1 MLFHRL
7 ANFRAAATAAAGGVP
22 GGFREAQHD
31 AGQRYLAPVPGFLSA
46 MDEAIKSKFV
56 NMESRYLYAAY
67 GPDVLANCSF
77 CSTDDSRSFLF
88 YSLPALLFPHL
99 LNLVV
104 IGLATSPLLSS
115 AKETSAPP
123 KYPGDNTAS
132 RACKAAS
139 QWRQSG
145 TVAAVGLATLDVF
158 LFWSLDPFTNKN
170 AKRLAD
176 VEWFY
181 WRYRALRFFSLAMLD
196 LLGAILVWLSGTNRA
211 FIVGGP
217 TTAERI
223 ANVLRGL
230 HTVRGKMSAAGSVKN
245 TAARD
250 AELRKRGDAYWN
262 REVAVMGEVMQE
274 REVVD
279 GVNDA
284 LVSRL
289 NLTNIQRDADA
300 YVEEL
305 FRPLLAHEATAMR
318 SPSSPS
324 SSSSSSAVESAT
336 ITTGFSPA
344 ASAPHHQ
351 HQK

>member
-1 MLFHRL
+1 
-7 ANFRAAATAAAGGVP
+7 
-22 GGFREAQHD
+22 
-31 AGQRYLAPVPGFLSA
+31 

-67 GPDVLANCSF
+67 GPDVLVNCFF
-77 CSTDDSRSFLF
+77 CSIDDFRSFLF

-99 LNLVV
+99 LNLIV
-104 IGLATSPLLSS
+104 IGVATSSLLSS

-145 TVAAVGLATLDVF
+145 TVAAVGLATLDVY
-158 LFWSLDPFTNKN
+158 LFWSLDPFANKN

-181 WRYRALRFFSLAMLD
+181 WRYRTLRFLSLAIID
-196 LLGAILVWLSGTNRA
+196 LFGAVLVWLSGTNRA

-217 TTAERI
+217 TTAQRI
-223 ANVLRGL
+223 ADVLRGL
-230 HTVRGKMSAAGSVKN
+230 HIVRGKMTAAGSVKN
-245 TAARD
+245 TATRD
-250 AELRKRGDAYWN
+250 AELRNRGDAYWN
-262 REVAVMGEVMQE
+262 REVMLMGEVMQE

-284 LVSRL
+284 LALRL
-289 NLTNIQRDADA
+289 NLANIQRDADG

-305 FRPLLAHEATAMR
+305 FRPLLVNEAMAMG
-318 SPSSPS
+318 SS
-324 SSSSSSAVESAT
+324 SSSSSSAMGSGT
-336 ITTGFSPA
+336 TTTGFSPA
-344 ASAPHHQ
+344 ASTGQQQHH
-351 HQK
+351 K